1 MEGASYAP
9 VRTSPY
15 LTRFECARVL
25 GLRVLQLQEND
36 GVPDPR
42 ATAVAEL
49 RNGENPAIIR
59 RHMPDASYED
69 VAVSHLKL
77 STFLLEYALAP
88 AKPAERLAA
97 GRAPQPA
104 PSSGESRK

>member
-1 MEGASYAP
+1 MEESYAP
-9 VRTSPY
+9 ERTSPY

-59 RHMPDASYED
+59 RHMPDGTYED
-69 VAVSHLKL
+69 VAVSRLKL

-88 AKPAERLAA
+88 VKRGGRLAA
-97 GRAPQPA
+97 GHAPQPA
-104 PSSGESRK
+104 PSLGESKE